1 MIKLHKDTSDGIA
14 ELINSIEVVND
25 EKNYLSIQAN
35 YKWDLMNLEQKKKNN
50 LQRENL
56 TREYNTLLIKLYDRF
71 GIELPLYRFIDRVD
85 NVMKL
90 EKAL

>member
-1 MIKLHKDTSDGIA
+1 MIKLHKDTSDAIA

-25 EKNYLSIQAN
+25 EKNHLSTQAH
-35 YKWDLMNLEQKKKNN
+35 YKWDSMNLKQRKQNN
-50 LQRENL
+50 VQRENL

-90 EKAL
+90 EKAI